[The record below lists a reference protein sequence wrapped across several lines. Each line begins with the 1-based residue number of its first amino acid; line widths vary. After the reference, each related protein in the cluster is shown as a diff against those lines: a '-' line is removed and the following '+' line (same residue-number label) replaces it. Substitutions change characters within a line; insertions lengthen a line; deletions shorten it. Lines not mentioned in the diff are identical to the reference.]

1 MNYYD
6 NITPG
11 NIPGVYLYF
20 YYEYNILEVSKMTF
34 EEWKEMSRREE
45 ITATEIVRIERDFMR
60 QFDQCE
66 DMDEKRQKYEELYKK
81 LDDNGDY
88 EKMKYLW
95 KVAHKLNIHI
105 KK

>member
-1 MNYYD
+1 
-6 NITPG
+6 
-11 NIPGVYLYF
+11 
-20 YYEYNILEVSKMTF
+20 MTF
-34 EEWKEMSRREE
+34 EEWKEQNRRDE

-88 EKMKYLW
+88 ERMKYLW
-95 KVAHKLNIHI
+95 KVAHKLNIRI